1 MNITLKRGCI
11 AVACMG
17 SLMASDVAAM
27 GVSFRNETCAVL
39 HLKGTAD
46 GACFGP
52 NACFLKLG
60 AYESKFVPIQKG
72 SAPKWTQLSVTG
84 RCEDQGYSVV
94 GTCAVDLS
102 GTLRKKG
109 SNSETRRNLDPSARQ
124 PPFDDILG
132 AVDHGS
138 TTAIVDVGTTRCEVV
153 GDQEGVEICEPK
165 CSVR

>member
-1 MNITLKRGCI
+1 MNKALERGCI
-11 AVACMG
+11 AVACIG

-46 GACFGP
+46 GACFGSGS
-52 NACFLKLG
+52 CLLKLG
-60 AYESKFVPIQKG
+60 AYEAKFVPIQKDVI
-72 SAPKWTQLSVTG
+72 PKWAQLSVTG
-84 RCEDQGYSVV
+84 RCADQGYSVV

-102 GTLRKKG
+102 TVLRKKG
-109 SNSETRRNLDPSARQ
+109 SNPNADPDIGASNQ
-124 PPFDDILG
+124 PHAFDTILG

-138 TTAIVDVGTTRCEVV
+138 TTAIVDVGITRCEVV
-153 GDQEGVEICEPK
+153 GGQGGPEICEPK

>member
-1 MNITLKRGCI
+1 MNKTLERGCI
-11 AVACMG
+11 AVACTG

-46 GACFGP
+46 GTCFGSR
-52 NACFLKLG
+52 ACLLKLG
-60 AYESKFVPIQKG
+60 AYEAKFVPIQKDNI
-72 SAPKWTQLSVTG
+72 PKWAQLSVTG
-84 RCEDQGYSVV
+84 QCVDQGYSVV

-102 GTLRKKG
+102 TALRKKG
-109 SNSETRRNLDPSARQ
+109 SNPNVGADIGASNQ
-124 PPFDDILG
+124 PRSFDSVLG

-138 TTAIVDVGTTRCEVV
+138 TTAIVDVGITRCEVV
-153 GDQEGVEICEPK
+153 GSQDGPEICEPK

>member
-1 MNITLKRGCI
+1 MNRTLERGCI
-11 AVACMG
+11 AAACIG
-17 SLMASDVAAM
+17 SLMASDVVAM

-46 GACFGP
+46 GACFGTE
-52 NACFLKLG
+52 ACLLKLG
-60 AYESKFVPIQKG
+60 PYESKFVPIQKG
-72 SAPKWTQLSVTG
+72 VIPKWAQLSVTG

-102 GTLRKKG
+102 GALRKKG
-109 SNSETRRNLDPSARQ
+109 SNSTNTGDIGLSDRQ
-124 PPFDDILG
+124 PLFDDILG

-138 TTAIVDVGTTRCEVV
+138 TTAIVDVGTTRCEMV
-153 GDQEGVEICEPK
+153 GNQEGVEICEPK